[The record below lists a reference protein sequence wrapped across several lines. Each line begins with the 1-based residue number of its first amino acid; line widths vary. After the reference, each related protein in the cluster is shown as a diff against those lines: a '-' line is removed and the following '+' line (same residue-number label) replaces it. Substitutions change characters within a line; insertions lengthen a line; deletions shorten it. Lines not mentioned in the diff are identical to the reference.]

1 MNKYLDSSNLRNMLT
16 YYLTYIISD
25 INYVILGNPQ
35 DIALIKSVCD
45 DHIIFDNDFNKTYY
59 ILL

>member
-1 MNKYLDSSNLRNMLT
+1 MLT
-16 YYLTYIISD
+16 YYLTYIISH

-35 DIALIKSVCD
+35 DTALIKSVCD